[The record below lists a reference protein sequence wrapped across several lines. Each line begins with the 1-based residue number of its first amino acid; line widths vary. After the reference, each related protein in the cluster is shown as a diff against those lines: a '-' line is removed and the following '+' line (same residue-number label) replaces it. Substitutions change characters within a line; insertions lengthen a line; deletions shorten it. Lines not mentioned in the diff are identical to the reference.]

1 MPAATKVAAGC
12 STTEYRPAVRRTIRS
27 HIIWQDE
34 NYPVTPATAA
44 TAVTAAMTLTPD
56 DSWRHGC
63 SGGCASVAF
72 AGNGAKGPSGPTA
85 ATGAAGPSN
94 SAATT
99 VNAQAVAQAA
109 PQAAD
114 TDVESTPIA
123 TLYGD
128 GGWTPSV

>member
-1 MPAATKVAAGC
+1 MPEATKVAAGC
-12 STTEYRPAVRRTIRS
+12 STTEHRPAARRTIRS
-27 HIIWQDE
+27 HIILQDE
-34 NYPVTPATAA
+34 NYPVTAATAV

-99 VNAQAVAQAA
+99 VNAQAVLKLLLKQ
-109 PQAAD
+109 P
-114 TDVESTPIA
+114 TPTSSTPIA
-123 TLYGD
+123 TLYD
-128 GGWTPSV
+128 DRGWMPSV